1 MFLPHC
7 QTIIKH
13 AGYYNFFVYL
23 QSLRKDGRVAEGA
36 GLENRYT
43 LHGVSG
49 VRIPLLPQRI
59 QNSTATQ
66 TAVLFHF
73 LPPPSPLPS
82 FLSPLSSFLSP
93 LLLPP
98 IKFLSQESLHIPTV
112 LLSLLPCFPSLPLL
126 LYPFIFPS
134 PHPIPIPSQMVQ
146 KMGHLRRKRPK
157 TSQVVQNMGHL

>member
-13 AGYYNFFVYL
+13 TGYYIFFVYL

-59 QNSTATQ
+59 QNSIAAQ

-73 LPPPSPLPS
+73 LPPPSPLPLSSLLFSYPHQILIPGVSSHSHRATFLTPLFS
-82 FLSPLSSFLSP
+82 FSPSSPLS
-93 LLLPP
+93 
-98 IKFLSQESLHIPTV
+98 LH
-112 LLSLLPCFPSLPLL
+112 LSLPTSNSYTVADGPKSGTSVAKGP
-126 LYPFIFPS
+126 
-134 PHPIPIPSQMVQ
+134 
-146 KMGHLRRKRPK
+146 KM
-157 TSQVVQNMGHL
+157 SQVVQRVGHL